1 MGIIESTFVMLFRWS
16 SPVKKTEEQHQK
28 RTAAILRPII
38 DQAAEVADCLIDNEP
53 KKANDTKAPATKR

>member
-16 SPVKKTEEQHQK
+16 SPVKKTEEQQRK

-38 DQAAEVADCLIDNEP
+38 DQATEVADCLIDNEP
-53 KKANDTKAPATKR
+53 EKANDTKAPTTER